1 MKETK
6 TTLLGLICAIGLA
19 SCTLNTKMMREP
31 NAHMEWKKDDFT
43 YSAQV
48 TGEATSVKIVG
59 IDWARLFKKE
69 VGNTQGGVASS
80 SIPIIGPI
88 LDKFLGDKTVSYAMF
103 DMMDKN
109 QGYDVILYPSI
120 DVRKKGIP
128 FFYTTTKAKVTA
140 RLAKLKQ

>member
-1 MKETK
+1 MKK
-6 TTLLGLICAIGLA
+6 TILLGLMLAIGLA
-19 SCTLNTKMMREP
+19 SCTLNSKMMREP
-31 NAHMEWKKDDFT
+31 AARMEWKKDDFT

-48 TGEATSVKIVG
+48 SGEATSVKIIG

-69 VGNTQGGVASS
+69 VGNTQGGVQSS
-80 SIPIIGPI
+80 SIPVIGPI
-88 LDKFLGDKTVSYAMF
+88 LDKFLGDKTVSYAMY

-120 DVRKKGIP
+120 EVKKTGIP
-128 FFYTTTKAKVTA
+128 ILYTTTKAKVTA